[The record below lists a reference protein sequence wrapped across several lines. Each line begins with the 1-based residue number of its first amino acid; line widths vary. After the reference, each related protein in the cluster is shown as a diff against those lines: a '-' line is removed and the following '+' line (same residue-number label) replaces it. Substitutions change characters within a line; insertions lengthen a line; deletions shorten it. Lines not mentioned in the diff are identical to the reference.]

1 MTAPSTLE
9 APALV
14 VNRAQPMPAVT
25 AQPDRL
31 TLLEQES
38 LYIIREAY
46 RKIPN
51 LAMLWSI
58 GKDSTVMLHLA
69 QKAFF
74 GHLPIPLVH
83 IDTSYKIPA
92 MIEYRDKLIAEKG
105 FKLLVGQNHE
115 ALANGMRPELGRLTC
130 CGALKTEALRLT
142 VEEHQFGG
150 LLLGIRRDEEGS
162 RSKERVFSPRN
173 RQAEWNVKDQPPEFW
188 DTYQTDF
195 EPGDHIR
202 VHPILHW
209 NELDIWEYIER
220 ENIPVHPL
228 YFSNPEGK
236 RYRSLGCA
244 PCTHPIESKA
254 ASISEIITELKASN
268 VSERAGRAQ
277 DQENAHAM
285 EQLRRKGYM

>member
-1 MTAPSTLE
+1 M
-9 APALV
+9 
-14 VNRAQPMPAVT
+14 
-25 AQPDRL
+25 DRL
-31 TLLEQES
+31 TQLEQES

-51 LAMLWSI
+51 LGMLWSI
-58 GKDSTVMLHLA
+58 GKDSTVLLHLA
-69 QKAFF
+69 RKAFF

-83 IDTSYKIPA
+83 IDTNYKIPE
-92 MIEYRDKLIAEKG
+92 MIRFRDEFVKKIGARLI
-105 FKLLVGQNHE
+105 VGQNKAALDAGMNHE
-115 ALANGMRPELGRLTC
+115 KGRLVC
-130 CGALKTEALRLT
+130 CGALKTEGLRMT
-142 VEEHQFGG
+142 VEEHGFGG

-173 RQAEWNVKDQPPEFW
+173 AQAEWNVKDQPPEFW

-209 NELDIWEYIER
+209 NEVDIWTYIER
-220 ENIPVHPL
+220 EGIELINL
-228 YFSNPEGK
+228 YYANEEGE

-244 PCTHPIESKA
+244 PCTGKIKST
-254 ASISEIITELKASN
+254 ASTLREIIEELEQTK

-285 EQLRRKGYM
+285 EKLRKAGYM